1 VTAAPAS
8 FLEPALLARISD
20 LALLARTVVDGF
32 MHGQHRSLR
41 KGSSLDFA
49 EHRSYQPGD
58 DLRRIDWRVYGRTDR
73 FYIKQYDADTNASVL
88 FALDQSGS
96 MDFGSG
102 AVTKFEYA
110 RFLTASLAWLSQQ
123 QGDRIGLATF
133 TGDLVDVVPPSV
145 RHLQLMLHT
154 LARTKATGASQ
165 LVAAIE
171 KIGVLTQRT
180 GIVVL
185 ITDCY
190 ERPDALGRSIDAL
203 RMRGHDV
210 IVFHVVDPAELSLPG
225 DMPATFEDAES
236 GALLPLRPGELRDKY
251 QALLTAHHDALA
263 KRIAAAGADYVRL
276 NTSEPLDRALHAYLD
291 ARLSR
296 SRVPGRSTMGRIPV
310 PRSWPVGGVSSASS
324 TCGIAT
330 RTAVSLSV
338 ADVPGAPDSHV
349 AAPARHRLAAAALRA
364 SPSRSS
370 RSCSRVRCSPRAPR
384 RPATRARAPWSSPR
398 SLLSMGHTAICR
410 RR

>member
-1 VTAAPAS
+1 MTSAPAS

-123 QGDRIGLATF
+123 QGDRVGLATF

-154 LARTKATGASQ
+154 LARAKAKGPSE
-165 LVAAIE
+165 LVKAIE
-171 KIGVLTQRT
+171 RLGVLTQRT

-190 ERPDALGRSIDAL
+190 ERPDALGRAVDAL
-203 RMRGHDV
+203 RTRGHDV
-210 IVFHVVDPAELSLPG
+210 ILFHIVDPAELSLPG
-225 DMPATFEDAES
+225 DMPSTFEDAES

-251 QALLTAHHDALA
+251 QTLLNAHHEALA
-263 KRIAAAGADYVRL
+263 KRIAAAGADYVKL

-296 SRVPGRSTMGRIPV
+296 SRVR
-310 PRSWPVGGVSSASS
+310 
-324 TCGIAT
+324 
-330 RTAVSLSV
+330 
-338 ADVPGAPDSHV
+338 
-349 AAPARHRLAAAALRA
+349 
-364 SPSRSS
+364 
-370 RSCSRVRCSPRAPR
+370 
-384 RPATRARAPWSSPR
+384 
-398 SLLSMGHTAICR
+398 
-410 RR
+410 